1 MSQVTIKEQGL
12 VEIIDNIRKHLRP
25 RWHVYLISLS
35 IFIAAAFV
43 YLHYANNV
51 YQITAKILIKSGNKQ
66 SDQISALLNPD
77 DNDPEIEN
85 EIEIIKSQS
94 VFEDAIIHSNAC
106 ISLYRV
112 GSVKKLE
119 LTNDFPIKF
128 IPLNYDSLKGD
139 FVGKLGFQD
148 SYSNFTINERKYELT
163 NNSICVLPNGDSVKV
178 FVNKTRLKN
187 NIKKEDKFLIKVSS
201 LSKKYNEWIS
211 HFDVKPLSGN
221 SNIVVLNFKTENKF
235 NGVQFLNALIN
246 SYERNN
252 LKDQRSITQYTLD
265 FINDRL
271 LLISN
276 ELDSVEINLE
286 SFKKANSIVDISEQ
300 GKVYLGEVQTNDA
313 LLNEILIKLSVID
326 EIEMHL
332 KSELNNSQPPSLI
345 GIDDPVLQENLNKLF
360 EIELEFIK
368 QKQLSGTNE
377 ESVDILNKQINNLKA
392 NIESSVHRY
401 KANLLIARNKIEQ
414 SIARNEITLKGIP
427 QKERLLINITRQQ
440 AIKNSIYTYLLEKRE
455 ETAIAFASTITNS
468 KIIEKP
474 TLNAMPVSPKRLN
487 TFLLF
492 ILASLLIPFL
502 YYLITEQFS
511 SKIQFKE
518 DITSVSSLPIIG
530 EILFDKQASEQGQ
543 LDFTRS
549 SIGESLRTIRTKV
562 NYFLYDNKK
571 TILVSSSIPGE
582 GKSFFSMNLA
592 LVYALANKNTCLVS
606 ADLRKPTLH
615 KRLNIDATIGLS
627 NFLVSSMDVEDIIYK
642 TSYPNLSFIPV
653 GNIPPNP
660 AELLQNERFKN
671 LLISLKEKFDVIIL
685 DTPPLGLVGDA
696 EIILPYVDLSL
707 LIIRQNFSHKEIFK
721 EVVNSF
727 TDEKVSG
734 SKALI
739 FNGIIPKFKAGY
751 RSKYGYK
758 YGYKYGGYRYGKY

>member
-1 MSQVTIKEQGL
+1 MSQVSMKEQGL
-12 VEIIDNIRKHLRP
+12 GEIIDNIRKHLRP
-25 RWHVYLISLS
+25 HWPVYLISLCV
-35 IFIAAAFV
+35 FISAAFV
-43 YLHYANNV
+43 YLHYAHSI
-51 YQITAKILIKSGNKQ
+51 YEISAKILIKSNNRQ

-94 VFEDAIIHSNAC
+94 VFEDAIIHSNSC
-106 ISLYRV
+106 ITLFRV
-112 GSVKKLE
+112 GSVKNLE
-119 LTNDFPIKF
+119 LTYEFPIKF

-139 FVGKLGFQD
+139 FEGKLSFQD
-148 SYSNFTINERKYELT
+148 SYSHFLINERKYELI
-163 NNSICVLPNGDSVKV
+163 NNSVCVLPNGDSVQV
-178 FVNKTRLKN
+178 LVNKTRLKN
-187 NIKKEDKFLIKVSS
+187 SVKSEDKFLIKVCS

-221 SNIVVLNFKTENKF
+221 SNIVVLKFKTENKF
-235 NGVQFLNALIN
+235 NGVQFLNAIIY

-276 ELDSVEINLE
+276 ELDSVEMNLE
-286 SFKKANSIVDISEQ
+286 SFKKTNSIVDISEQ

-313 LLNEILIKLSVID
+313 LLNQILIKLSVID
-326 EIEMHL
+326 EIEVHL

-360 EIELEFIK
+360 EVELEFIK

-377 ESVDILNKQINNLKA
+377 ESVEILNKQINNLKTS
-392 NIESSVHRY
+392 IENSVHRY
-401 KANLLIARNKIEQ
+401 KSNLLIAKSKIEQ
-414 SIARNEITLKGIP
+414 NIIRSETTLKGIP

-474 TLNAMPVSPKRLN
+474 TLNLSPVSPKRLN
-487 TFLLF
+487 TFLFF
-492 ILASLLIPFL
+492 ILIAILIPFL
-502 YYLITEQFS
+502 YFLFTEQFS
-511 SKIQFKE
+511 SKIQFRE
-518 DITSVSSLPIIG
+518 DISSATSLPIIG
-530 EILFDKQASEQGQ
+530 EILFDKNISNQEQI
-543 LDFTRS
+543 DFSGS
-549 SIGESLRTIRTKV
+549 SIGESLRSIRTKV
-562 NYFLYDNKK
+562 NYYLYDNKK
-571 TILVSSSIPGE
+571 AILVSSSIPGE
-582 GKSFFSMNLA
+582 GKSFFSFNLA
-592 LVYALANKNTCLVS
+592 YVYSLANKKTCLVS

-615 KRLNIDATIGLS
+615 KRLNINVSIGLS
-627 NFLVSSMDVEDIIYK
+627 DYLVGNKDADEIIYN
-642 TSYPNLSFIPV
+642 TAFTNLSFIPV

-660 AELLQNERFKN
+660 AELLQNDRFKN
-671 LLISLKEKFDVIIL
+671 LIACLKEKFDVIIL

-727 TDEKVSG
+727 NDEKVTG

-739 FNGIIPKFKAGY
+739 FNGIIPKSKSGY
-751 RSKYGYK
+751 RSK
-758 YGYKYGGYRYGKY
+758 YGYKYGGYRYGK

>member
-12 VEIIDNIRKHLRP
+12 GEIIDNIRKHLRP
-25 RWHVYLISLS
+25 HWHVYLISLCL
-35 IFIAAAFV
+35 FISSAFV
-43 YLHYANNV
+43 YLHYAHNV
-51 YQITAKILIKSGNKQ
+51 YEISAKILIKSGNRQ

-94 VFEDAIIHSNAC
+94 VFEDAIIHSNSC

-112 GSVKKLE
+112 GSVKNLE
-119 LTNDFPIKF
+119 LTYEFPIKF
-128 IPLNYDSLKGD
+128 IPINYDSLKGD
-139 FVGKLGFQD
+139 FVGKLSFED
-148 SYSNFTINERKYELT
+148 SYSHFLINERKYELI
-163 NNSICVLPNGDSVKV
+163 NNSVCVLPNGDSVRV
-178 FVNKTRLKN
+178 LVNKTRLASSV
-187 NIKKEDKFLIKVSS
+187 KKADKFLVKINS
-201 LSKKYNEWIS
+201 LNKKYNEWIS

-221 SNIVVLNFKTENKF
+221 SNIVVLKFKTENKF

-276 ELDSVEINLE
+276 ELDSVEMNLE
-286 SFKKANSIVDISEQ
+286 SFKKANSIIDISEQ

-360 EIELEFIK
+360 EVELEFIK

-401 KANLLIARNKIEQ
+401 KANLLIAKNKIEQ
-414 SIARNEITLKGIP
+414 SIARNEVTLKGIP

-474 TLNAMPVSPKRLN
+474 TLNAVPVSPKRLN

-518 DITSVSSLPIIG
+518 DITSVTSLPIIG
-530 EILFDKQASEQGQ
+530 EILFDKQASNQGK
-543 LDFTRS
+543 LDFTGS
-549 SIGESLRTIRTKV
+549 SIGESLRSIRTKV
-562 NYFLYDNKK
+562 NYYLYDNKK

-592 LVYALANKNTCLVS
+592 LVYSLANKNTCLVS

-615 KRLNIDATIGLS
+615 KRLNIDASIGLS
-627 NFLVSSMDVEDIIYK
+627 DYLVSNMEVDDIIYK
-642 TSYPNLSFIPV
+642 TSYSNLSFIPV

-660 AELLQNERFKN
+660 AELLQNDRFKN
-671 LLISLKEKFDVIIL
+671 LLSSLKDKFDVIIL

-727 TDEKVSG
+727 NDEKVTG

-739 FNGIIPKFKAGY
+739 FNGIIPKSKSGY
-751 RSKYGYK
+751 RSK